1 MPDFQV
7 EDLDISPDEFV
18 YACNKREIKELID
31 TLVEENHIS
40 KNDIITGKTERSRA
54 NSSDII
60 FDNNLDTISRN
71 RLHLTIEEEE
81 MINKLAERFKFL

>member
-1 MPDFQV
+1 MPDFSV

-31 TLVEENHIS
+31 ALVEENHIS
-40 KNDIITGKTERSRA
+40 KNDVITGKTERSRA

-60 FDNNLDTISRN
+60 FDNNLDALSRN
-71 RLHLTIEEEE
+71 RWHLTLEEEE
-81 MINKLAERFKFL
+81 MINKLAERFKYF

>member
-40 KNDIITGKTERSRA
+40 KNDVTAYRTQRSGP

-60 FDNNLDTISRN
+60 FDNNLDAISRN
-71 RLHLTIEEEE
+71 RLYLSLEEEE
-81 MINKLAERFKFL
+81 MINKLAQRFKYL

>member
-1 MPDFQV
+1 MPDFSV
-7 EDLDISPDEFV
+7 EDVDISPDEFV
-18 YACNKREIKELID
+18 YACSKKEIKELID

-40 KNDIITGKTERSRA
+40 KNDVIAYRTQRSGP

-60 FDNNLDTISRN
+60 FDNNLDAISRN

>member
-40 KNDIITGKTERSRA
+40 KNDVITGKTERSRA

-60 FDNNLDTISRN
+60 FDNNLDAISRN

>member
-1 MPDFQV
+1 MPDFAV
-7 EDLDISPDEFV
+7 DDLDISPDEYV
-18 YACNKREIKELID
+18 YACSKREIKELID

-40 KNDIITGKTERSRA
+40 KNDVITGKTERSRA

-60 FDNNLDTISRN
+60 FDNNLDAISRN
-71 RLHLTIEEEE
+71 RLYLSLEEEE

>member
-1 MPDFQV
+1 MPDFSV

-31 TLVEENHIS
+31 ALVEENHIS
-40 KNDIITGKTERSRA
+40 KNDVITGKTERSRA

-60 FDNNLDTISRN
+60 FDNNLDAISRN